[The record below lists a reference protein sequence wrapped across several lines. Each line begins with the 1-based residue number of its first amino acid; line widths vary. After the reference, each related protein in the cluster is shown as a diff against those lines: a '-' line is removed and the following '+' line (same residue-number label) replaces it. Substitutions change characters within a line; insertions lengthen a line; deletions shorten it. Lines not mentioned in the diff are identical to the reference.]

1 MKKKLTKRDVSE
13 IINVLEKVKK
23 VDFVA
28 LNKSLQAT
36 LDNMLERLKTNTF
49 RLAVV
54 GEFSS
59 GKSTFLN
66 AIIGKDILKHGVQE
80 TTATITE
87 IQNLS
92 EAENFDVYYV
102 NGTTEKE
109 IPIDKLIEYTST
121 SSKLH
126 NVAQDIKKVVIKTRM
141 FDEQDRKSVV

>member
-13 IINVLEKVKK
+13 IIKVLEKVKK
-23 VDFVA
+23 VDLVA

-80 TTATITE
+80 TTASFQQLYQKLDNTNSFLENIVEVIEDEENTIK
-87 IQNLS
+87 N
-92 EAENFDVYYV
+92 EN
-102 NGTTEKE
+102 GK
-109 IPIDKLIEYTST
+109 I
-121 SSKLH
+121 SKLG
-126 NVAQDIKKVVIKTRM
+126 
-141 FDEQDRKSVV
+141 